1 LRGVCAR
8 LLIKQFLMSNTVS
21 LFKSSLG
28 KKFVMAATGALLF
41 LFVIGHLL
49 GNLQIFLGPEAIN
62 RYGHFLQSNVE
73 LLWPVRLALLGIVL
87 LHIWS
92 AAKVSR
98 ENQAARPVGYAGDP
112 APPAASY
119 ASRTM
124 LMSGLIVAAFILY
137 HLLHYTVQV
146 KAINLTGTDF
156 RTLHDDQGRHDVYAM
171 MVLGFRQ
178 PMVSGFYAVAMALL
192 CLHLSH
198 GVYAMFQS
206 LGLKVGGCPCLP
218 KCLAKWS
225 AILIFLG
232 YVSIP
237 LAILLRLVGKEVP

>member
-1 LRGVCAR
+1 
-8 LLIKQFLMSNTVS
+8 MSSTAS

-28 KKFVMAATGALLF
+28 KKFVMAASGALLF
-41 LFVIGHLL
+41 LFVVGHLV

-62 RYGHFLQSNVE
+62 RYGHFLQSNME
-73 LLWPVRLALLGIVL
+73 IIWPARFGMIALLVL
-87 LHIWS
+87 HVWS

-98 ENQAARPVGYAGDP
+98 ENKDARPVSYAGDP
-112 APPAASY
+112 AAPAASY

-124 LMSGLIVAAFILY
+124 LMSGLIIAAFVIY
-137 HLLHYTVQV
+137 HLLHYTVQA

-156 RTLHDDQGRHDVYAM
+156 LTLHDKEGRHDVYAM

-178 PMVSGFYAVAMALL
+178 PLVSGFYIIAMALL
-192 CLHLSH
+192 CTHLSH

-206 LGLKVGGCPCLP
+206 LGLKVGWCPCLP
-218 KCLAKWS
+218 KCLAKWGS
-225 AILIFLG
+225 ILIFLG

-237 LAILLRLVGKEVP
+237 LAVLLRLVGKEVL